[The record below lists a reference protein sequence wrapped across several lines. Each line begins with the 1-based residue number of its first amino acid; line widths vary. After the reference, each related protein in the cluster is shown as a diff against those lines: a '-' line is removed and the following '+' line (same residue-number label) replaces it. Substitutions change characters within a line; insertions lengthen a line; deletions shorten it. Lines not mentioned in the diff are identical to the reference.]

1 MLHFL
6 PVLWNEIVTIS
17 VSICI
22 YYSRLSNENSTVGG
36 IKVMENNFSSRV
48 KPSWTTYQN
57 DLVQDETIFENAN
70 QKLGYMFL
78 YSYANANSIFPS
90 IPSIATAICAS
101 ERTAMRVVQ
110 DLERLG
116 FIEVTRTQGKSNIYI
131 LNDYYEVVEAFLT
144 SDKLS
149 PVSESQGTSD
159 KLARVPVTDC
169 HPKTNNLKLKN
180 KKKNSSSSN
189 RDDIDNKLKEK
200 YQNIPSE
207 EFDRIRENMLNDDR
221 LDTKTDNQ
229 YKGLLEYRLKNWKPA
244 PPKKKTNKR
253 MNIIRTE
260 DVPEWIK
267 DKEPNAEKE
276 LITTDEDAEMRKAE
290 LLKQWADFKRKE
302 GIAD

>member
-1 MLHFL
+1 
-6 PVLWNEIVTIS
+6 
-17 VSICI
+17 
-22 YYSRLSNENSTVGG
+22 
-36 IKVMENNFSSRV
+36 NNFSSRV
-48 KPSWTTYQN
+48 KQSFTTYQN
-57 DLVQDETIFENAN
+57 DLVQDKTIFENAN

-116 FIEVTRTQGKSNIYI
+116 FIEVKRTKGKSNIYI
-131 LNDYYEVVEAFLT
+131 LNDYYEVVEVFLT

-149 PVSESQGTSD
+149 PVSECHEGSD
-159 KLARVPVTDC
+159 KLSPVLVTDC
-169 HPKTNNLKLKN
+169 HTKTNNLKLKN
-180 KKKNSSSSN
+180 KKKNSSSTN
-189 RDDIDNKLKEK
+189 RDSIDIKLKEK
-200 YQNIPSE
+200 YQNIPTE
-207 EFDRIRENMLNDDR
+207 EFNRIKENMLNDER

-260 DVPEWIK
+260 EVPEWIK
-267 DKEPNAEKE
+267 DKEPKQAEKE
-276 LITTDEDAEMRKAE
+276 LIATDEDTETKKAE
-290 LLKQWADFKRKE
+290 LLKQWADYKRKE
-302 GIAD
+302 GIVD